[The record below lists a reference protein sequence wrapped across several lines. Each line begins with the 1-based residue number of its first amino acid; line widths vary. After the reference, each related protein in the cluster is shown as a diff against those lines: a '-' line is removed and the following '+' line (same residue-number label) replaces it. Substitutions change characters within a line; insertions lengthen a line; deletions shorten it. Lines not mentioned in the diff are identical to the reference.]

1 MEIKAGIKSL
11 SKLIPTS
18 NNIEM
23 AKAVEYDSKFEG
35 GARVLVE
42 IPSSPNEIVE
52 PQLVDGNVITKTL
65 NTAFDFVDEVE
76 EQEAVII
83 NQVANSTATTQANT
97 TEPIETINKEN
108 KSVKQEGFEWEV
120 PNSTSDSLD
129 ENDSDEEID
138 DISFPFPDNDEDDE
152 DENSTLF

>member
-1 MEIKAGIKSL
+1 MEIKAGIKAL

-52 PQLVDGNVITKTL
+52 PQLVDGNV
-65 NTAFDFVDEVE
+65 
-76 EQEAVII
+76 
-83 NQVANSTATTQANT
+83 
-97 TEPIETINKEN
+97 
-108 KSVKQEGFEWEV
+108 
-120 PNSTSDSLD
+120 
-129 ENDSDEEID
+129 
-138 DISFPFPDNDEDDE
+138 DN
-152 DENSTLF
+152 